1 MTSDTSWIRGG
12 TGRSRGE
19 RLVAAGNEG
28 VRGRGVRWG
37 SFVAVGDSFTE
48 GMDDAYPDGTY
59 RGWADLVATRLAA
72 DAGPDF
78 RYANLAI
85 RGRLFPGVVAEQ
97 VPSAVAMKPDLISFA
112 AGGNDVLRR
121 TFDPATLVARFD
133 EVVRQLRSGGADVL
147 LFRFADVMARLPGQR
162 LVAPRVQLL
171 NQAVGET
178 AERHGA
184 IMVDLY
190 ADDTFLNPMLWST
203 DRLHLSPAGHRR
215 VAGQV
220 LNALGVGCDEEWL
233 MVPPHPAPSPWL
245 AARASDLRWAGQY
258 LAPWMKRRLT
268 GRSSGDTVTAKRPQL
283 GPLVD

>member
-1 MTSDTSWIRGG
+1 MGWR
-12 TGRSRGE
+12 
-19 RLVAAGNEG
+19 
-28 VRGRGVRWG
+28 

-48 GMDDAYPDGTY
+48 GMDDAYPDGSY

-72 DAGPDF
+72 EVGPEF

-85 RGRLFPGVVAEQ
+85 RGRLFLNVVAEQ
-97 VPSAVAMKPDLISFA
+97 VPVAVAMKPDLISFA

-121 TFDPATLVARFD
+121 NFDSQSLVARYD
-133 EVVRQLRSGGADVL
+133 RVIGRLRSGGADVVV
-147 LFRFADVMARLPGQR
+147 FRFADLMARLPGQR
-162 LVAPRVQLL
+162 LVAPRVKLL

-184 IMVDLY
+184 IMVDLF

-220 LNALGVGCDEEWL
+220 LTALGVGCDEEWL
-233 MVPPHPAPSPWL
+233 LVPPHPHPSPWL
-245 AARASDLRWAGQY
+245 AARAADLRWAGRH
-258 LAPWMKRRLT
+258 LAPWVKRRLT
-268 GRSSGDTVTAKRPQL
+268 GRSSGDTVTAKRPLL
-283 GPLVD
+283 GPLAD